1 MHLFFYLLF
10 FYSYDFVIF
19 FIFFEAIVIPI
30 YFLIGI
36 WGSRVRKIL
45 ASYLFFFTTLFGSVL
60 MLIAFLDLYLN
71 TGSSSF
77 LVFELPTNLY
87 DDRKLFLWIL
97 LFLGLSVK
105 IPIIPFHIWLPE
117 AHVEAPTPGSV
128 LLAGILLKLGSYA
141 MLRFLVLGQ
150 FYFILFDLT
159 FLIFIIGLFGFIYSS
174 LVALNQIDLKKIIAY
189 ASIAHMN
196 FSLFGLFGQLLI
208 GVAGA
213 YIMMLGHALTS
224 AALFISVGNLYD
236 RYKTRLIFI
245 MEG

>member
-1 MHLFFYLLF
+1 
-10 FYSYDFVIF
+10 
-19 FIFFEAIVIPI
+19 
-30 YFLIGI
+30 
-36 WGSRVRKIL
+36 
-45 ASYLFFFTTLFGSVL
+45 
-60 MLIAFLDLYLN
+60 
-71 TGSSSF
+71 
-77 LVFELPTNLY
+77 
-87 DDRKLFLWIL
+87 
-97 LFLGLSVK
+97 
-105 IPIIPFHIWLPE
+105 
-117 AHVEAPTPGSV
+117 
-128 LLAGILLKLGSYA
+128 

-236 RYKTRLIFI
+236 RYKTRLIFYYGGLTLVMPLFSCFVFVFFLSNFGFPGTI
-245 MEG
+245 NFVGEFLISVSGFIIINTVMFFANLGLILSVFYSLFMYNKVFFGPLKVTFIRYFCDCTRLEFFIFLSFCCLILFFGLCPNFIINFYYLNILQFYHYSF